1 MARPAK
7 GSGPGA
13 VERLAEAFWGMLS
26 EMPYSEIK
34 VVSLARRAGAS
45 PNTLYY
51 HFGCVADLARH
62 ALEAELDARLVS
74 DLLAGAPPYPD
85 PMRERR
91 LRRVTLAARS
101 GSAELAGMLASSL
114 RALWLEGAGVAES
127 DLGDAQRRD
136 LTFIFGGIVAVLG
149 DETLAPDA
157 GQMEAF
163 ASRPLGSGA
172 VATMAALE
180 GAGGASM

>member
-51 HFGCVADLARH
+51 HFGCVADLARY

-101 GSAELAGMLASSL
+101 G
-114 RALWLEGAGVAES
+114 
-127 DLGDAQRRD
+127 
-136 LTFIFGGIVAVLG
+136 
-149 DETLAPDA
+149 
-157 GQMEAF
+157 
-163 ASRPLGSGA
+163 
-172 VATMAALE
+172 
-180 GAGGASM
+180 

>member
-7 GSGPGA
+7 GSSPGA

-51 HFGCVADLARH
+51 HFGCVADLARY

-74 DLLAGAPPYPD
+74 DLLAGAPPSNPAFCNRNPSSMVPIPPD
-85 PMRERR
+85 
-91 LRRVTLAARS
+91 T
-101 GSAELAGMLASSL
+101 ASTS
-114 RALWLEGAGVAES
+114 
-127 DLGDAQRRD
+127 
-136 LTFIFGGIVAVLG
+136 
-149 DETLAPDA
+149 P
-157 GQMEAF
+157 
-163 ASRPLGSGA
+163 
-172 VATMAALE
+172 
-180 GAGGASM
+180 